1 MGAALLAPGSASSQ
15 SDLRL
20 TEEQA
25 DSAAASYDHLFPI
38 WGKKVV
44 ERGFD
49 IPYPFGISGNFLGQR
64 FDVTIDDL
72 QLSLGDGALVP
83 FGIVKFKAADT
94 KLLTGNFRG
103 DLWVLPFLNV
113 SLMYGDGRGET
124 TVVLEE
130 PIPFATKVDFRGTYY
145 GFGILGA
152 FGIDRY
158 FFTVDWSQTW
168 FDSDIVKN
176 PVIERIRGF
185 GVGRSISTMYIF
197 TFPIGVFGARRS
209 SPLRIKLSWT

>member
-1 MGAALLAPGSASSQ
+1 MGMPWKGAAVAVPFALGLLTPLFASAQ

-20 TEEQA
+20 TQEEA
-25 DSAAASYDHLFPI
+25 DSAAATYDYVFPI

-49 IPYPFGISGNFLGQR
+49 SPYPFGISGNFLGQR

-72 QLSLGDGALVP
+72 QLSLGDAALVP
-83 FGIVKFKAADT
+83 FDIVKFKAADT
-94 KLLTGNFRG
+94 RLTTGNLRA

-130 PIPFATKVDFRGTYY
+130 PISFSTKVDFRGT
-145 GFGILGA
+145 
-152 FGIDRY
+152 
-158 FFTVDWSQTW
+158 
-168 FDSDIVKN
+168 
-176 PVIERIRGF
+176 
-185 GVGRSISTMYIF
+185 
-197 TFPIGVFGARRS
+197 
-209 SPLRIKLSWT
+209 SW